1 MKLILDSEN
10 EWGFFVDPEAFDIYT
25 IEDDI
30 PDGSFVIV
38 KEREYIEDIDRTVT
52 QSSYGIVEKN
62 KFIPKNKREISKLM
76 SEACSKFIL
85 ARDTLPP
92 KVKVEKELQEDKPTQ
107 LAFMLSNY
115 DIFHLKISS
124 AMLDGLNPFEKI
136 QEIIG
141 NETEKLTL
149 YDREDK
155 WKIEYAKSGRAT
167 CKSCGL
173 KIEKGTVR
181 IGEPYYFDQYLN
193 YRWHHEKCVFW
204 SRLEIEQ
211 LEDLEQLEKEDKK
224 RIESYF

>member
-10 EWGFFVDPEAFDIYT
+10 EWGFFVDFETFDIYK

-30 PDGSFVIV
+30 PDGSFVMV

-62 KFIPKNKREISKLM
+62 KFITMNKREISKLM
-76 SEACSKFIL
+76 SKACSKYIL
-85 ARDTLPP
+85 AKDTLPP
-92 KVKVEKELQEDKPTQ
+92 KVKVEKELQQDKPAQ
-107 LAFMLSNY
+107 LAFMMTNY
-115 DIFHLKISS
+115 DTFHLKITSE
-124 AMLDGLNPFEKI
+124 MLDGLNPFEKI

-155 WKIEYAKSGRAT
+155 WKIEYAKSSRST
-167 CKSCGL
+167 CKSCSM

-181 IGEPYYFDQYLN
+181 LGEPYYFEEHLN
-193 YRWHHEKCVFW
+193 YRWNHEKCVFW
-204 SRLEIEQ
+204 SRLEKEQ
-211 LEDLEQLEKEDKK
+211 LEDLEKLEKEDKK
-224 RIESYF
+224 RIEGYF

>member
-10 EWGFFVDPEAFDIYT
+10 EWGFFVDPKTFDIFT
-25 IEDDI
+25 IDNDI
-30 PDGSFVIV
+30 PDSSLVIV
-38 KEREYIEDIDRTVT
+38 KEKEYIEDIDRTVIQT
-52 QSSYGIVEKN
+52 SYGIVDKN
-62 KFIPKNKREISKLM
+62 KFITKNKKEISKLM

-92 KVKVEKELQEDKPTQ
+92 KVKVEKELQEDKPAQ

-124 AMLDGLNPFEKI
+124 TMLDGLNPFERI
-136 QEIIG
+136 QDIIG
-141 NETEKLTL
+141 NETQKLTL

-155 WKIEYAKSGRAT
+155 WKIEYAKSSRAT

-193 YRWHHEKCVFW
+193 YRWHHEKCIFW
-204 SRLEIEQ
+204 SRLEIKQ
-211 LEDLEQLEKEDKK
+211 LENLEQLEKEDKK